1 MSQVCC
7 LAGMDTDS
15 TGPIC
20 NDKHCQGLEQNGQQL
35 KKMLLRGPIRFSSG
49 RPPNQGSNK
58 IAGEMTGRC
67 ASVPASGNQHSTG
80 LRKTLEACCIYPV
93 LIPGS
98 HRAIDHFHLPACSL
112 RGELLSCSL
121 SLLSSSKPL
130 VYPLGSGMAGLF
142 PLLEVAAPGSKS

>member
-98 HRAIDHFHLPACSL
+98 HP
-112 RGELLSCSL
+112 ELTISAKFRRNFGKFSVSTSYREKKFRYISVFSVLNL
-121 SLLSSSKPL
+121 ENSKKL
-130 VYPLGSGMAGLF
+130 
-142 PLLEVAAPGSKS
+142 